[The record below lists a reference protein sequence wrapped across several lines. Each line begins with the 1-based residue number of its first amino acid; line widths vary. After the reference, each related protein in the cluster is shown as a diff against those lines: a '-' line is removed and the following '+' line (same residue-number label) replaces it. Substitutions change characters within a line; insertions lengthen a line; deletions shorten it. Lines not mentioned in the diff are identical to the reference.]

1 LILITFSFVG
11 IIFILTA
18 TPVFQGDFSLAS
30 LHVELLVIAHFR
42 NPHPVLQIKQFIL
55 GLFSAA
61 EKSIIIF
68 KNISSQCVNAAES

>member
-11 IIFILTA
+11 IILTA
-18 TPVFQGDFSLAS
+18 TPVFQGDFSPAS

-42 NPHPVLQIKQFIL
+42 NSHPVLQIKQFIL

-68 KNISSQCVNAAES
+68 KNISFQCVNAAES

>member
-1 LILITFSFVG
+1 
-11 IIFILTA
+11 LTA
-18 TPVFQGDFSLAS
+18 TPVFQGDFSPAS

-42 NPHPVLQIKQFIL
+42 NSHPVLQIKQFIL